1 VRGCLLARPLRTDT
15 GIDSSRVELLED
27 RLKHDVLQELQRYHA
42 VLVTRELSDGQL
54 VDVWVDVPPEA
65 VKTPREVYDQLA
77 SEGID
82 VRYLRVP
89 ITHTRAPKG
98 RDFDILAS
106 AIRGAPPLSSH
117 VFNCQAGHGRT
128 TTAMVVACMCLQ
140 LSVEPAP
147 TAASSRSADED
158 AAQGQWV
165 VVGRLLR
172 LLQGG
177 HDAKAQLDAAI
188 DKCAAVVNLRDGIL
202 QEGGEPGQNKLSAT
216 KQLSHDKVHRDFLA
230 HRVKH
235 LDLYCCLITFSAWL
249 RLGMPARSYKVWRKM
264 RPEVHELRAF
274 IRRNPMAALEFTHPV
289 HGQALGDACPDAE
302 LAASHRT
309 GRVLAPTTMLKRHFL
324 AQAAEPPPAAGAGG
338 GASGSELSDE
348 EESQQPA
355 GLEVPRLC
363 AAAMGLPVTCFAT
376 ASVTAF
382 RHWLDEDM
390 DAGPDGSG
398 ACVYLTDLREELV
411 VYINGEPFTLREVR
425 ALWRRHQS
433 RPCPAHA
440 HASAPL
446 MFPTSHTRTNAGT
459 SPHAVHQ
466 DGEHPGSGGGGSG
479 GAPEVGRARRG
490 ACLRRAHPGTP
501 RVAACQRAGR
511 NRRQPC

>member
-1 VRGCLLARPLRTDT
+1 MPRAAVSARSFCVWRWLWVHLLCTDT

-27 RLKHDVLQELQRYHA
+27 RLKHDVLQELQRYRA
-42 VLVTRELSDGQL
+42 VLVTRELADGQL
-54 VDVWVDVPPEA
+54 VDVWIDAPPEA

-106 AIRGAPPLSSH
+106 AIRGAPHLSSH

-140 LSVEPAP
+140 LTLEPAP
-147 TAASSRSADED
+147 TAASTRSAAED

-188 DKCAAVVNLRDGIL
+188 DQCASVVNLRDGIL
-202 QEGGEPGQNKLSAT
+202 QEGGEPGQSKLSAT

-230 HRVKH
+230 NRVKN
-235 LDLYCCLITFSAWL
+235 LDLYCCLVTFAAWL

-289 HGQALGDACPDAE
+289 HGQALSDACPDAD

-324 AQAAEPPPAAGAGG
+324 AQAIEPPPAAAAGG
-338 GASGSELSDE
+338 GSGSELSDDE
-348 EESQQPA
+348 ALQPPLTA
-355 GLEVPRLC
+355 CVQVPRLC
-363 AAAMGLPVTCFAT
+363 AAAMDLPVTCFAT
-376 ASVTAF
+376 ASVSAF
-382 RHWLDEDM
+382 RRWLDEDM

-411 VYINGEPFTLREVR
+411 VFIHGEPFTLREVR
-425 ALWRRHQS
+425 LLES
-433 RPCPAHA
+433 
-440 HASAPL
+440 S
-446 MFPTSHTRTNAGT
+446 
-459 SPHAVHQ
+459 
-466 DGEHPGSGGGGSG
+466 
-479 GAPEVGRARRG
+479 
-490 ACLRRAHPGTP
+490 RRA
-501 RVAACQRAGR
+501 
-511 NRRQPC
+511 PCVNGDARLN